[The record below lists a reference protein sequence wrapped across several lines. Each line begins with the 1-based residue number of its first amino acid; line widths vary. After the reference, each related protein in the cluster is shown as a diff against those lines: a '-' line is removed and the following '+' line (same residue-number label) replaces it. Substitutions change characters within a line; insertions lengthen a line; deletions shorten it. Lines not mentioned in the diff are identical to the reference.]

1 MPRPATKPFPKSHLS
16 GGIFT
21 KKFNSHGYTD
31 LIKPL
36 ISIVVIIVMVSSI
49 LAITQDHV
57 EDSKGQV
64 NTTELGASYIIYQDG
79 MFTCAKNGQTSRI
92 DFKSSDASAVIQSA
106 MDAGPGTIYIKSG
119 KYVIDHPL
127 IPRSDRTIAGPGELV
142 LGDDCQ
148 FIVSNDD
155 RMTVPANEFN
165 TYVMLDSYKMTKDI
179 VLDDVS
185 SFGVGDVV
193 KISSSKVVQDTS
205 VGEINRVEAVDTATN
220 TIRLALPLAFDY
232 LAADNA
238 TLTHITKPL
247 KNFNMHGLTLTGWS
261 ERGMTDQTVGVRLF
275 YAVDCTLRDLRVSSF
290 GYEGITA
297 FYSYNIRI
305 SDCTVSRIELAGT
318 GYGAKFVASTGCI
331 VESST
336 FSWCRHGTDAGHL
349 AGIWSRDIS
358 FIDNQYLNTEFERVH
373 TGVIGY
379 QYRNCLFDGVCAV
392 LLSGINGEIS
402 DSIISN
408 APRYD
413 WRGQSWPE
421 ALNVGQGQRCTNV
434 VISGLSEVGKRA
446 VTLGANSTIHNTK
459 ISGFSEGIMITGD
472 HTVISNCDVSVDV
485 GSVVYQGAGII
496 SDITITDSRLITK
509 GSRWELSAVTLW
521 SSEYV
526 RMDNCEIISGVRGV
540 YLGNHSS
547 ITNCIIDPAET
558 GYSLMVRSDSVI
570 SGNTIHG
577 LLETKNSEYIR
588 ISNNVFMPGY
598 PYSIIL
604 TNVNNITLSG
614 NIFRGD
620 SQYGYVRVDN
630 SEDVF
635 FDGNRGDSRTKDV
648 YVNNGGNV
656 RVLINGIGT
665 NGAFDPAVG
674 GEWYGHEFE
683 GLMVTWT
690 DGEIQYLSAY
700 RGGKWWDWVVT

>member
-1 MPRPATKPFPKSHLS
+1 MPASKIKKICVAFAVVGLLLMSSPLAIAVVPSASAQVSFPTIIEAGSMVDGATYV
-16 GGIFT
+16 IFT
-21 KKFNSHGYTD
+21 DGY
-31 LIKPL
+31 
-36 ISIVVIIVMVSSI
+36 
-49 LAITQDHV
+49 
-57 EDSKGQV
+57 
-64 NTTELGASYIIYQDG
+64 NT
-79 MFTCAKNGQTSRI
+79 FAKNGTTGRI
-92 DFKSSDASAVIQSA
+92 DFKSSDASEVIQSA
-106 MDAGPGTIYIKSG
+106 LDAGPGTIYIKSG
-119 KYVIDHPL
+119 TYVINHPL
-127 IPRSDRTIAGPGELV
+127 IPRSERTLAGPGELV
-142 LGDDCQ
+142 LGESQ

-155 RMTVPANEFN
+155 RITVPPKAFP
-165 TYVMLDSYKMTKDI
+165 TYTMPDCVSGTKDI
-179 VLDDVS
+179 VLDDVASFAIGDLVQIRS
-185 SFGVGDVV
+185 SALVNG
-193 KISSSKVVQDTS
+193 IS
-205 VGEINRVEAVDTATN
+205 VGETNRVEAVDTATN

-232 LAADNA
+232 MVADDA
-238 TLTHITKPL
+238 SLTHITEPL
-247 KNFNMHGLTLTGWS
+247 RNFNMYGLTLTGWF
-261 ERGMTDQTVGVRLF
+261 ERGMTDQIVGVRLF
-275 YAVDCTLRDLRVSSF
+275 YAIDCTLRDLHISSF

-297 FYSYNIRI
+297 FNSYNIRI
-305 SDCTVSRIELAGT
+305 SDCTISRIELAGA

-336 FSWCRHGTDAGHL
+336 FSWCRHGTDAGEID
-349 AGIWSRDIS
+349 GVWSRDIS

-392 LLSGINGEIS
+392 ILSGTNGEIS

-421 ALNVGQGQRCTNV
+421 ALDVRQGQRCTNV
-434 VISGLSEVGKRA
+434 VISGLSEDGKRA
-446 VTLGANSTIHNTK
+446 VTLGANATIHNTK
-459 ISGFSEGIMITGD
+459 ISGFSVGIMIAGD

-485 GSVVYQGAGII
+485 GSAVYQGAGII
-496 SDITITDSRLITK
+496 SDIKITDSRLITK
-509 GSRWELSAVTLW
+509 GSQWKYNAVSLW
-521 SSEYV
+521 STEYV

-547 ITNCIIDPAET
+547 ITNCIIDPAMT
-558 GYSLMVRSDSVI
+558 NFSLMVRSDSVI

-577 LLETKNSEYIR
+577 LLESENSEYIR

-620 SQYGYVRVDN
+620 SQYGYVRVGN
-630 SEDVF
+630 SEDVY

-648 YVNNGGNV
+648 YVDNGGNV
-656 RVLINGIGT
+656 RVLVNGIGT
-665 NGAFDPAVG
+665 NGAFDPATG
-674 GEWYGHEFE
+674 GEWYGHKFE

-690 DGEIQYLSAY
+690 DGDGNKIMSCY
-700 RGGKWWDWVVT
+700 RGGSWLQWVVT